1 MIVHAPSVATM
12 LDEESHLELP
22 PVPPEQSSM
31 PVAAWHEALTIDTYM
46 PNVADRY
53 PAFLENRVYQGSSGR
68 VYPLPFHERI
78 TPTKTPRQWD
88 AIHLENAWVRL
99 VVLPELGGRIHVGLD
114 KTNGYDFFYR
124 NNVIKPAL
132 VGLTGPWISGGVEFN
147 WPQHHRPGTFLPT
160 DSVIEHEADGS
171 VTVWCS
177 DHDPFARMKGMHGIR
192 LRPDSSV
199 IEARVRLFNR
209 TDDVQTFLWWANVAA
224 RAGDEY
230 QSFFP
235 TDVRA
240 VADHA
245 KRAVTAFPQADR
257 PYYGVDYPARVD
269 SDHPEADRI
278 DWYRNIPVPTSYMCV
293 GTEDDFFGGYDHGV
307 QAGFV
312 HWADHR
318 IAPGKKQ
325 WTWGNGPFGW
335 AWDANL
341 TDTDG
346 PYVELMAGVF
356 TDNQPDFAFLAP
368 GETKAFSQYWYPIQG
383 IGPAH
388 QANLDVA
395 VRLDISAAAD
405 GTDVRIGAAVTAE
418 RPGLEL
424 QLLDLEGAEVWHR
437 IVDASPG
444 VPSITQ
450 VLLAARYESTDLTL
464 VVSHT
469 ERELTRWTHR
479 QMPGHVV
486 VPEPATEPNAPSEI
500 GTIEELFL
508 TGLHLAQYR
517 HATRSPEPYWQEA
530 LDRDPD
536 DCRSNIALGTRRYR
550 SALYEDAELHLQR
563 ALKRQTAL
571 NPNPYDGEAYYRL
584 GQVLGRTGRGD
595 RAYDAY
601 GKAAWNYA
609 WRGPAH
615 LAMARID
622 AARGQ
627 DEEALQ
633 HVCAVMVQDGEQLQ
647 ARNIAVVVLR
657 RLGRTIEAAE
667 MLTKT
672 RVIDP
677 LDFWARDLAS
687 EPFTTDA
694 PLALDIALEYASV
707 GELERALEL
716 LTTVASLATV
726 PGQVEVAPLAHYHRA
741 DILLRRGDTR
751 AADAALEAAHLADG
765 THCLASRLDD
775 VDMLERICASHPDDA
790 RAWALLGH
798 WLYFQRRYTDA
809 INAWNKSVERDPL
822 DPVVWR
828 NLAVAAFN
836 VLDDADL
843 AGAHYERA
851 LELAPHDARLL
862 YESDQLAKRTGTSS
876 AIRLKRLQGQPDVV
890 SLRDD
895 LTVEVVELLTAA
907 GQAEDAVRI
916 LRNRRFQPW
925 EGGEGQVLG
934 AWDEA
939 LLALARAAMDSH
951 DPARAVHL
959 LQTALEP
966 LSTLGEGR
974 HLLAN
979 CSHLLLTLGD
989 ALAAAGDQSGAT
1001 GAWRRAVAFIG
1012 DFQSTSSLSFP
1023 EMAYYSILSL
1033 SRLGEDAAAVELT
1046 DSLEQFA
1053 KELGATPGTVDY
1065 FATSLPALLL
1075 FTEDLKAAQLT
1086 TGMIIEAQV
1095 ALLRGDVSRGADLV
1109 MEALRREPSRV
1120 HALDLQRELAGNRQ
1134 AAASQ

>member
-1 MIVHAPSVATM
+1 MIFHAPSVANM

-22 PVPPEQSSM
+22 PVPPEQATT
-31 PVAAWHEALTIDTYM
+31 PVAVWHEALTIDTYM
-46 PNVADRY
+46 PDVADRY
-53 PAFLENRVYQGSSGR
+53 PAFLESRVYQGSSGR

-78 TPTKTPRQWD
+78 SPTKAPRKWD
-88 AIHLENAWVRL
+88 AIHLDNRWVRL
-99 VVLPELGGRIHVGLD
+99 VILPELGGRIHVGLD

-160 DSVIEHEADGS
+160 DSFIEHEPDGS

-192 LRPDSSV
+192 LRPDSTV

-224 RAGDEY
+224 HAGEQY

-235 TDVRA
+235 TDARA

-269 SDHPEADRI
+269 GDHPDADRI

-368 GETKAFSQYWYPIQG
+368 GETKSFSQYWYPIQG
-383 IGPAH
+383 IGAAH
-388 QANLDVA
+388 QATLDVA
-395 VRLDISAAAD
+395 VRLDVSPAAG
-405 GTDVRIGAAVTAE
+405 GTAVRIGVAVTAA

-424 QLLDLEGAEVWHR
+424 QLLDPEGTQVWHR
-437 IVDASPG
+437 TVDASPG
-444 VPSITQ
+444 VPSISQ
-450 VLLAARYESTDLTL
+450 ALLANSYESTDLTL
-464 VVSHT
+464 VVTHT
-469 ERELTRWTHR
+469 QGELARWTHR
-479 QMPGHVV
+479 QMPRQVV
-486 VPEPATEPNAPSEI
+486 VPEPATEPKAPREI

-536 DCRSNIALGTRRYR
+536 DSRSNVALGIRRYR
-550 SALYEDAELHLQR
+550 SALYEDAEVHLRR

-584 GQVLGRTGRGD
+584 GQVLGRTGRAE

-601 GKAAWNYA
+601 GKAAWNDA

-622 AARGQ
+622 AARGH

-633 HVCAVMVQDGEQLQ
+633 HVQAVIVQDGEQLQ
-647 ARNIAVVVLR
+647 ARDIAVVVLR
-657 RLGRTIEAAE
+657 RLGRPTEAAE
-667 MLTKT
+667 MLKGTLA
-672 RVIDP
+672 IDL
-677 LDFWARDLAS
+677 LDFWAADLAG

-694 PLALDIALEYASV
+694 TLGLDIALEYVSV
-707 GELERALEL
+707 GELERALGL
-716 LTTVASLATV
+716 LTKVASLVTV

-741 DILLRRGDTR
+741 DILLRRGDTQG
-751 AADAALEAAHLADG
+751 ADAALDAARGTDG
-765 THCLASRLDD
+765 TYCLASRLDD
-775 VDMLERICASHPDDA
+775 VDMLVRICSSRPEDA

-809 INAWNKSVERDPL
+809 IGAWEKSLEHDGL

-828 NLAVAAFN
+828 NLAIAAFN
-836 VLDDADL
+836 VLGDAGL
-843 AGAHYERA
+843 ASAHYERA
-851 LELAPHDARLL
+851 IELAPNDARLL
-862 YESDQLAKRTGTSS
+862 YESDQLAKRTGASS
-876 AIRLKRLQGQPDVV
+876 AIRLKRLQGQPVVV
-890 SLRDD
+890 SQRDD

-907 GQAEDAVRI
+907 GQADEAVSI

-939 LLALARAAMDSH
+939 LLALSRVALDSA
-951 DPARAVHL
+951 DPGLAVHL
-959 LQTALEP
+959 LEAALQP
-966 LSTLGEGR
+966 PPTLGEGR
-974 HLLAN
+974 HLLAS
-979 CSHLLLTLGD
+979 CAHLLLTLGD
-989 ALAAAGDQSGAT
+989 ARAANGDPVGAT
-1001 GAWRRAVAFIG
+1001 QAWRHAVKFTS
-1012 DFQSTSSLSFP
+1012 DLQPTSTLSCP
-1023 EMAYYSILSL
+1023 EMAYYSILSFT
-1033 SRLGEDAAAVELT
+1033 RLGEHDAARGLT
-1046 DSLEQFA
+1046 DDLEELV
-1053 KELGATPGTVDY
+1053 KELQTTPASVDY
-1065 FATSLPALLL
+1065 FATSLPTLLL
-1075 FTEDLKAAQLT
+1075 FTEDLEARQIT
-1086 TGMIIEAQV
+1086 TAMILQAQV
-1095 ALLRGDVSRGADLV
+1095 ALLRGEPSRAAELV
-1109 MEALRREPSRV
+1109 KEALRREPSRV
-1120 HALDLQRELAGNRQ
+1120 RALDLQRQLEGSRQ
-1134 AAASQ
+1134 AEAVQ